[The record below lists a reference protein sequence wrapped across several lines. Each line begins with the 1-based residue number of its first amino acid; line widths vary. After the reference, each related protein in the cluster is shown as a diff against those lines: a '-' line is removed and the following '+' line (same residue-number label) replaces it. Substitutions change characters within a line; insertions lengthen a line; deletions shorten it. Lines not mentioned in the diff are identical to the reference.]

1 MDILIFIYLSIF
13 PMGKLLGNA
22 SDILIMAICLLAI
35 IKKVK
40 FRLNNFILICGFSL
54 LFSLSFFKFTQI
66 FTGILYFLRLI
77 SYFMFSQIVFDK
89 FGKTQKKRKF
99 IFGSLIIIGI
109 FIAIFGW
116 IQYFLFPDLRALKT
130 LGWDDHYFRLVST
143 YLDPAFTGILL
154 VLTEILVI
162 IKTSLSLRDE
172 RNTKVNFGL
181 NIFLIITILFT
192 YSRSSYLALL
202 ITIIILFIKFKKKF
216 ILILGILF
224 VLLIPILPNPGGE
237 GVNLKR
243 TSSVV
248 YKFLNYN
255 QSFDLIKKSP
265 LFGIGYNNICV
276 STTGNIKSHA
286 CSGLDNSI
294 LFIIATTG
302 IVGLIVFVHLMI
314 SIINATEL
322 DLYGW
327 GLVTSFIAIF
337 IHGMFTETFF
347 YSFILGWIAI
357 LIGITRK
364 RSL

>member
-1 MDILIFIYLSIF
+1 MDVLIFIYLSIF
-13 PMGKLLGNA
+13 PIGKLFGNLT
-22 SDILIMAICLLAI
+22 DILVIIICLLAI

-40 FRLNNFILICGFSL
+40 FKPNNFILICGFSL
-54 LFSLSFFKFTQI
+54 LFSLTFFKFTQI
-66 FTGILYFLRLI
+66 FTGILYFLRLVF
-77 SYFMFSQIVFDK
+77 YFMFSQIVFEK
-89 FGKTQKKRKF
+89 FGKTQGKRKF
-99 IFGSLIIIGI
+99 IFESLIVVGI

-116 IQYFLFPDLRALKT
+116 VQYFLFPDLRALKT

-162 IKTSLSLRDE
+162 IRTIGK
-172 RNTKVNFGL
+172 NTKVNFIL

-192 YSRSSYLALL
+192 YSRASYLALL
-202 ITIIILFIKFKKKF
+202 ITTIILFIKFKKKF
-216 ILILGILF
+216 ILILWILF
-224 VLLIPILPNPGGE
+224 VLLIPFLPNPGGE

-243 TSSVV
+243 TSSIV
-248 YKFLNYN
+248 YKFSNYN

-276 STTGNIKSHA
+276 ATTGDIKSHA
-286 CSGLDNSI
+286 CNGLDNSI

-302 IVGLIVFVHLMI
+302 IVGLIVFIHLVTT
-314 SIINATEL
+314 IINATKL

-327 GLVTSFIAIF
+327 GLIASFIAIF

-357 LIGITRK
+357 LIGITRQK
-364 RSL
+364 FKD